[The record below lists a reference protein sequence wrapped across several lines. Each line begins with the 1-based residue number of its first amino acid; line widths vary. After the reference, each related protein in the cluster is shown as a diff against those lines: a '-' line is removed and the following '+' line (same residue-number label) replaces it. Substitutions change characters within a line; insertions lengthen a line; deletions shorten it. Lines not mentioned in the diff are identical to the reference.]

1 MAHKFDEYNPRL
13 LITDHFNKIQNEL
26 DIKVETILHKNYS
39 QLNEKERIEINT
51 IREKQINKIE
61 EICESNISKW
71 PENFDRQN
79 YELEWGDLFNGKS
92 LTEEQKKEKI
102 KESIIKSDVILVGNP
117 HLETK
122 ASLWVMPFFV
132 DELNLKLAK

>member
-1 MAHKFDEYNPRL
+1 MQISDEYNPRL
-13 LITDHFNKIQNEL
+13 IITNHFKEIKNEL
-26 DIKVETILHKNYS
+26 DIKVETILHENYS

-61 EICESNISKW
+61 ENCESNISKW

-102 KESIIKSDVILVGNP
+102 KESIIKSDVILVDNP
-117 HLETK
+117 HIVTK
-122 ASLWVMPFFV
+122 MSIWAMPFFV